1 MMKKAQKC
9 KVRFNDMMYQ
19 YRISPVAGK
28 KESPIELLEQRRPRT
43 NMPHLGKGNPRGDLK
58 TKTHNYPIGITVMY
72 RGGPD
77 PDSSLHA
84 TWYPARITSHLEE
97 PRSYLL
103 ENNYS
108 KIVRRTEQHI
118 RPYFTPRRSRPHHR
132 RILLEDCESP
142 PTYSASRADGPN
154 AKRNANSRWT
164 KNSEQTDG
172 DNATSGQH
180 QHALMPT
187 QVDDLYH
194 HRHQIYSHPRSRAS
208 KIEQNLSQ
216 EEAQPIRAN
225 STPAAKGDVPY
236 HTEAPIALTNNLIDT
251 FS

>member
-1 MMKKAQKC
+1 MARYNLFAACLLNLRAKLTALTRLYHEPGEKPNISGPTQLRNQIRDLKRLDYCQRAFLNTTERPVDTYYPQSNGLAEAYVKVVKNMMKKAQKC

-77 PDSSLHA
+77 PDSSLHG

-118 RPYFTPRRSRPHHR
+118 RPYFTPQRP
-132 RILLEDCESP
+132 
-142 PTYSASRADGPN
+142 
-154 AKRNANSRWT
+154 
-164 KNSEQTDG
+164 
-172 DNATSGQH
+172 
-180 QHALMPT
+180 
-187 QVDDLYH
+187 
-194 HRHQIYSHPRSRAS
+194 
-208 KIEQNLSQ
+208 
-216 EEAQPIRAN
+216 
-225 STPAAKGDVPY
+225 
-236 HTEAPIALTNNLIDT
+236 
-251 FS
+251 